1 MLLASRHI
9 YGKSH
14 IDMIVETFL
23 DIPESL
29 DLSSY
34 LAALFFKE

>member
-1 MLLASRHI
+1 MLFASRHI

-23 DIPESL
+23 DIPGTNVSQIFWVE
-29 DLSSY
+29 DE
-34 LAALFFKE
+34 K

>member
-1 MLLASRHI
+1 MLFASRHI

-23 DIPESL
+23 DIPEA
-29 DLSSY
+29 DVSSR
-34 LAALFFKE
+34 L